1 MGMGCT
7 VKRLS
12 GWDALLL
19 HSETPNVH
27 QHTLKVAVVD
37 TTDFEG
43 EPSFDAFRHILRRRL
58 HVLEPLRYQLT
69 GIPLHLHPPMWLEE
83 AEIDLDYH
91 VRRVAVAAPGGR
103 RELDQV
109 IGEIASTPL
118 DRSRPLWEMYFA
130 DGLAGPRIAVI
141 GKIHH
146 ALADG
151 VASANLMARGME
163 WPGSVQPEGELNP
176 ARTAPSTAEL
186 LRAAGRSHLDHVAK
200 LPGVIRDGAAG
211 AYRLRRRARERVRDP
226 ELVRHSGP
234 PPTFINHRLSP
245 RRTFATATL
254 SLAEIKETS
263 RHLGVT
269 INDLILAMAA
279 GGLRELLLR
288 YDGRVEQPLIA
299 EVPFATN
306 TSPDRISGNALSSM
320 LVSLPVHV
328 GDPLERVRLTGD
340 ATRIAKETQKLLGPS
355 TIEHWLEYVP
365 AIAELATFRWLARRR
380 APNQLINV
388 IVSNVAGPRQRGRIA
403 GAVVTEIYSVG
414 PVAAGVGLNTTAW
427 SYADQLNISALSDDQ
442 TLKDT
447 HEATDAMIRAL
458 SDIRSAAGFPAALT
472 EVATAMPQATPLG

>member
-1 MGMGCT
+1 MGYA

-19 HSETPNVH
+19 YSETPNVH

-58 HVLEPLRYQLT
+58 HVLEPLRYQLIS
-69 GIPLHLHPPMWLEE
+69 IPLHLHPPMWLEE

-91 VRRVAVAAPGGR
+91 VRRIEVPAPGGR

-118 DRSRPLWEMYFA
+118 DRRRPLWEMYFA
-130 DGLAGPRIAVI
+130 EGLANHRVAVI

-151 VASANLMARGME
+151 VASAHLMARGME
-163 WPGSVQPEGELNP
+163 WPDSLQEEAELNA
-176 ARTAPSTAEL
+176 ARTLPSTAEL
-186 LRAAGRSHLDHVAK
+186 LRAAGRSHLDHFAK
-200 LPGVIRDGAAG
+200 LPRVVREGATG
-211 AYRLRRRARERVRDP
+211 IYRLRRRAVERRGDP
-226 ELVRHSGP
+226 ESARHAGP

-245 RRTFATATL
+245 GRTFASATL
-254 SLAEIKETS
+254 SLAEVKETS
-263 RHLGVT
+263 KHLGVT
-269 INDLILAMAA
+269 VNDMALATAA
-279 GGLRELLLR
+279 GGVRELLLR
-288 YDGRVEQPLIA
+288 YDGCADQPLIA
-299 EVPFATN
+299 EVPAATD

-328 GDPLERVRLTGD
+328 GDPLERVRLTGE

-355 TIEHWLEYVP
+355 TIGHWLEYVP
-365 AIAELATFRWLARRR
+365 PVAEQATFWWLSRRR

-388 IVSNVAGPRQRGRIA
+388 IVSSVAGPRQRGRIA

-414 PVAAGVGLNTTAW
+414 PVAAGVGLNITVW
-427 SYADQLNISALSDDQ
+427 SYVDQLNISVLSDDQ
-442 TLKDT
+442 TLQDT
-447 HEATDAMIRAL
+447 HEATDAMIHAFA
-458 SDIRSAAGFPAALT
+458 DIRSAAGFPATLM
-472 EVATAMPQATPLG
+472 EVANAMSQATPLG